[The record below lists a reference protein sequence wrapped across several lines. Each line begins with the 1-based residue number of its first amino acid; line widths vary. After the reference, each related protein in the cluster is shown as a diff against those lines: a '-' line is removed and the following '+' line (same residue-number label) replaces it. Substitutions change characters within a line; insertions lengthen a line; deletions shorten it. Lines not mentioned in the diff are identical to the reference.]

1 MDINLS
7 EEQHDFLDRVINSEV
22 KYWTEFYDSIKDG
35 EDKEDIE
42 INYNKLQMIIDTANK
57 IKSLRDT

>member
-1 MDINLS
+1 MNINLS
-7 EEQHDFLDRVINSEV
+7 EDQLDFLDRVVKGEV

-42 INYNKLQMIIDTANK
+42 LNYQKLQMIIDTANK
-57 IKSLRDT
+57 IKNLRNQ